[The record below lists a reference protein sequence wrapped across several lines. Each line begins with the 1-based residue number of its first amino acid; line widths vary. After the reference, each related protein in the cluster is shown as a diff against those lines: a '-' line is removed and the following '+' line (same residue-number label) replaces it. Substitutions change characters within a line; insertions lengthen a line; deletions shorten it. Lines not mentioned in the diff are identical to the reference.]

1 MDNSF
6 KKHELGSN
14 IKVILDVKEEYINK
28 FINITRERF
37 KEGYQSIYDNVKES
51 NTIPKLVLKEFQD
64 KLKLVPLWS
73 EKMIEDEFN
82 RIKIVSKCDYLEQLI
97 EALFSSYSQMF
108 MLVNKK
114 NEEAVKIPSQ
124 HYVIHNC
131 YIEIAR
137 SLWKKPQLYYHRYDT
152 KTRQTLNAELDGL
165 IQDNIIL
172 AIKKL
177 IPFKELL
184 NNYLEKTDTSLDELN
199 DLSIS
204 NQDDE
209 DEDNEGDITDDY
221 EVVNKEMIVNNDDDN
236 DDNDDND
243 DEIVEEFEINENDN
257 DDDDE
262 DDDDEDEDDED
273 DEDEK
278 IIDEVDE
285 DNEDEKITDE
295 VDEDDEDEKIT
306 DEVAEEVTEEVVEK
320 EVTEEVV
327 EKEVTEEVAEEVDEE
342 VAEEVAEQV
351 AEQVTEKAPKEVVE
365 EAAEEVDEE
374 VDEEEQIEKV
384 EDINEN
390 FKEPADNTNDY
401 YKIDKS
407 EVENIQD
414 TENTQDIKEINISN
428 KKNTLSNKKKKINN
442 EKKIERYLGVN
453 IGVNDFKKNKEDIKR
468 MLLHKSITNV

>member
-51 NTIPKLVLKEFQD
+51 NTISKLVLKEFQD

-114 NEEAVKIPSQ
+114 NEEAIKIPSQ

-204 NQDDE
+204 NQDEDE
-209 DEDNEGDITDDY
+209 DEEGDITHDY
-221 EVVNKEMIVNNDDDN
+221 EVVNKEMINNN
-236 DDNDDND
+236 DDNDYDDNDYDDDNNDEVVNKEMINNNDDNDYDDNDYDDDNND
-243 DEIVEEFEINENDN
+243 DEIVEEFEINE
-257 DDDDE
+257 DD
-262 DDDDEDEDDED
+262 DDDDEDEDENED
-273 DEDEK
+273 DE
-278 IIDEVDE
+278 EVDE
-285 DNEDEKITDE
+285 Q
-295 VDEDDEDEKIT
+295 
-306 DEVAEEVTEEVVEK
+306 VAEEVTEEVTEEVDE
-320 EVTEEVV
+320 EVTEEVTEQV
-327 EKEVTEEVAEEVDEE
+327 AEEVTEEVDEEVTEEVTEQVAEEVAEEVDE
-342 VAEEVAEQV
+342 QV
-351 AEQVTEKAPKEVVE
+351 A
-365 EAAEEVDEE
+365 EE
-374 VDEEEQIEKV
+374 VDEEEQIKKV

-428 KKNTLSNKKKKINN
+428 KKNTITNKKKKINN

>member
-51 NTIPKLVLKEFQD
+51 NTIPKLILKEFQD

-199 DLSIS
+199 NLSIS

-221 EVVNKEMIVNNDDDN
+221 EVVNKEMIVSNDDDDDNNNDDDN
-236 DDNDDND
+236 
-243 DEIVEEFEINENDN
+243 DEIVEEFEINEN
-257 DDDDE
+257 E
-262 DDDDEDEDDED
+262 DDDDEDEYNQDDQ
-273 DEDEK
+273 
-278 IIDEVDE
+278 
-285 DNEDEKITDE
+285 DNE
-295 VDEDDEDEKIT
+295 V
-306 DEVAEEVTEEVVEK
+306 VSEEVTEEANEEVTEQANEEVIEQANEEVIEQENE
-320 EVTEEVV
+320 EVTEEAN
-327 EKEVTEEVAEEVDEE
+327 EEATEEVTEEANEEANEEVIEQENEE
-342 VAEEVAEQV
+342 VTEEANEEVIEQENEEV
-351 AEQVTEKAPKEVVE
+351 IEQENEEVTEETPKEIIDE
-365 EAAEEVDEE
+365 KQIEEV
-374 VDEEEQIEKV
+374 
-384 EDINEN
+384 EDTNEN
-390 FKEPADNTNDY
+390 FKYLDDNTNDY

-414 TENTQDIKEINISN
+414 TEDTQDIKEINISD